1 MSLALSPPAVRP
13 APRSAV
19 AQTRRSQP
27 VPTRSQLPVTDVVE
41 DWGLASF
48 PASDPPSNW

>member
-1 MSLALSPPAVRP
+1 MSLTLSPPAARP
-13 APRSAV
+13 ARRSAVPEPRLSRTVAPRS
-19 AQTRRSQP
+19 QR
-27 VPTRSQLPVTDVVE
+27 PVTDVVE